1 MNMPSGDS
9 RNHIIQLLQ
18 VGFIWLLVLFA
29 GTATAA
35 GLTEAETHGYQ
46 QWLHSLQQTI
56 NARQETGN
64 PELTYLF
71 PFSRI
76 MTARGRTTADHH
88 VSIGRALNE
97 LEAADNPRQQYAQTA
112 FSALA
117 MARNYSNLCEFD
129 SALVWYDLASQLDEN
144 GIHTREIRAESLA
157 NAVVVADS
165 LRVVRHLL
173 NILGSND
180 CREWE
185 AELVLAY
192 RYLLVHDAEPDLDLL
207 VRKIAS
213 STDQIGPELRY
224 WHAFALATCKQ
235 WPEAL
240 ANLRVLV
247 AGGGMSHGLTE
258 AQRAWVLIAVPDL
271 LYLTDDVAAA
281 TQLYQQLVS
290 CQLPDVRAWSEYQ
303 LANLNFLAARYT
315 LAWSAFIR
323 LCEGEDLPAWQERA
337 CEMADLADQ
346 MKRLRAEGKPYGTA
360 AFFRP

>member
-1 MNMPSGDS
+1 MPSGEPR
-9 RNHIIQLLQ
+9 RNLITLLR
-18 VGFIWLLVLFA
+18 VCCVWPLLLLA
-29 GTATAA
+29 GTATAV
-35 GLTEAETHGYQ
+35 GLTEIETNGYQ

-64 PELTYLF
+64 PELTNLF
-71 PFSRI
+71 PFAHI
-76 MTARGRTTADHH
+76 MPARGRTSADHH

-97 LEAADNPRQQYAQTA
+97 LEAADDPRQQYGRTA

-129 SALVWYDLASQLDEN
+129 SALVWYDLASQVDAR
-144 GIHTREIRAESLA
+144 GAHTREIRAEGFA

-180 CREWE
+180 CQEWQP
-185 AELVLAY
+185 ELVLAY

-213 STDQIGPELRY
+213 RTDQIGPELRY
-224 WHAFALATCKQ
+224 WHAFALATRQQ
-235 WPEAL
+235 WSEAL

-247 AGGGMSHGLTE
+247 TSGGISHGLTE
-258 AQRAWVLIAVPDL
+258 AQRTWVLTAIPDL
-271 LYLTDDVAAA
+271 LYLTNDLVAAK
-281 TQLYQQLVS
+281 QLYGQLVA
-290 CQLPDVRAWSEYQ
+290 CELPTVRAWAEYQ
-303 LANLNFLAARYT
+303 LANLNFLAAEYT
-315 LAWSAFIR
+315 LAWSAYSR
-323 LCEGEDLPAWQERA
+323 LCEDDNIPAWQERA

-346 MKRLRAEGKPYGTA
+346 LKRLQAEGKPYGTA